1 MTGWLIGALAAL
13 AGVIGAWL
21 KGRSQG
27 RADAKARQDA
37 DYRKTRERM
46 DAVSTD
52 GLDDA
57 AVADRLRQHVKR
69 PGGL

>member
-37 DYRKTRERM
+37 DYRETRERM

-52 GLDDA
+52 DLDDA

>member
-37 DYRKTRERM
+37 DYRDTRERV
-46 DAVSTD
+46 DHAGNDVD
-52 GLDDA
+52 GASDDD
-57 AVADRLRQHVKR
+57 VARRLRDHAKR
-69 PGGL
+69 

>member
-21 KGRSQG
+21 NGRSQG

-52 GLDDA
+52 GLSDDD
-57 AVADRLRQHVKR
+57 VAERLRDHAKR
-69 PGGL
+69 

>member
-1 MTGWLIGALAAL
+1 MTAWLIGALAAL

-37 DYRKTRERM
+37 DYRKTRRRM
-46 DAVSTD
+46 DDAGNDAD
-52 GLDDA
+52 GASDDD
-57 AVADRLRQHVKR
+57 VRRRLRGHAER
-69 PGGL
+69 

>member
-1 MTGWLIGALAAL
+1 MTAWLIGALVAL

-37 DYRKTRERM
+37 DAIETVERIQDAKDRSRDAGGDWRER
-46 DAVSTD
+46 
-52 GLDDA
+52 
-57 AVADRLRQHVKR
+57 LRRTKR
-69 PGGL
+69 N